1 MKKEV
6 IFEVFNFLKGRGIAA
21 TESEFSEHWLGASES
36 YLRKLRSAQ
45 TEPSLGTVAVCAS
58 RLMCAAEQ
66 LRKLPRYHHLAEQL
80 THSYWLVESTW
91 VSKSAEITGLDG
103 CRFHP
108 TKPCKYGFV

>member
-1 MKKEV
+1 MKKD
-6 IFEVFNFLKGRGIAA
+6 IILEVFGYLKSKGIV
-21 TESEFSEHWLGASES
+21 TGESEFSEHWLGASES

-80 THSYWLVESTW
+80 TAMSSKCRALVDADSVEFDL
-91 VSKSAEITGLDG
+91 AA
-103 CRFHP
+103 
-108 TKPCKYGFV
+108 